1 MKLSTKRTAKFVITA
16 MTFAFVAIAALSQ
29 DRSLASSAPA
39 GDGAETF
46 KAKCAAC
53 HGADG
58 AGTTAAG
65 KAMKVR
71 DLGSADVQA
80 LTDDQLFEIIA
91 KGKGKMPSYE
101 KSIGAD
107 KCKELVA
114 YIRTFKK

>member
-1 MKLSTKRTAKFVITA
+1 MKLTTKRTAKFVITA
-16 MTFAFVAIAALSQ
+16 MAFALVAFAVLSQ
-29 DRSLASSAPA
+29 DRSLAASAPA
-39 GDGAETF
+39 GDAAETY
-46 KAKCAAC
+46 KAKCASC

-71 DLGSADVQA
+71 DLGSAEVQA
-80 LTDDQLFEIIA
+80 LTDDQLYEIIA
-91 KGKGKMPSYE
+91 KGKAKMPGYE

-114 YIRTFKK
+114 HIRTFKK